1 LFVTTESTQFFKTP
15 VRHRYSLSEEAIVVS
30 ATFVFMTYSCSFVLL
45 QNNKTANKVRKNC
58 MSEKTKQKP
67 VQIAARKRKTT
78 ATKRSQ
84 RVVRDKQ

>member
-1 LFVTTESTQFFKTP
+1 
-15 VRHRYSLSEEAIVVS
+15 
-30 ATFVFMTYSCSFVLL
+30 
-45 QNNKTANKVRKNC
+45 